1 MGYLKIPYLTTAE
14 RMGYTPEAHE
24 LLYDTDLDTIW
35 YGDGVTVG
43 GIELLSSAYTGF
55 VQSVTGLDTDNT
67 DPQNPIVQIAVD
79 GVTITGDGTSGS
91 PLVATATG
99 GGYTIVSVNFA
110 ASPYTIVPTSGNYIY
125 QVDCTGGNITINF
138 PTAVGNTATYGIKKI
153 DSSANTITLDPFGA
167 QTIDGAATATIR
179 FQNTEVDIYSNNSNL
194 FIK

>member
-1 MGYLKIPYLTTAE
+1 MLKIRRGLDSE
-14 RMGYTPEAHE
+14 RASVVFSEGELVYT
-24 LLYDTDLDTIW
+24 TDLQEVWI
-35 YGDGVTVG
+35 GDNITLG
-43 GIELLSSAYTGF
+43 GILVGSYG